1 MLWDTHMSVAVQI
14 YGLSSGQIR
23 KYCAHHNSNYSFTI
37 IINKTFLQYNIM
49 DTETI
54 YLDDYSK
61 EDIINDIIFSEG
73 KNVNKPEMIKPNI
86 MLKTDYNKKGQKVAV
101 FTLIIPVHENTLTID
116 ILINDEL
123 YKKIGNFL

>member
-1 MLWDTHMSVAVQI
+1 
-14 YGLSSGQIR
+14 
-23 KYCAHHNSNYSFTI
+23 
-37 IINKTFLQYNIM
+37 M
-49 DTETI
+49 DTKTI

-61 EDIINDIIFSEG
+61 EDVINDIVFTEE
-73 KNVNKPEMIKPNI
+73 NNKTRPEMVKPNI

-123 YKKIGNFL
+123 YKKIGGFL